1 MEQGGRTMGES
12 SQRLMIYSRKS
23 RFTGRGESVEN
34 QIELCRQYIAAHYSP
49 EEAAQA
55 RVYEDEGFSGGNLE
69 RPQFQQMMADA
80 RAQKP
85 AAIVVYRLDRISRN
99 IGDFAGLIEQLG
111 GMGIDFV
118 SIKEQFD
125 TGSPMGRA
133 MMYISSVFSQLER
146 ETIAERIRD
155 NMHELA
161 KTGRWLGGTTPT
173 GYQSESITQVT
184 IDGKTKRACH
194 LKPLPGELRLVE
206 LIFQKFLETGSLTQ
220 VDAFLL
226 EKQYRTKRGNPFTRV
241 AIKNILTNPVYLI
254 ADGEAYRYLTGH
266 GAELFAKPEDFDG
279 EHGILAYNRTLQ
291 QPGKT
296 HRLRPMEEWIVA
308 VGQHPGVIPGAQ
320 WVQVQNRLARN
331 RERGY
336 RSPRSHQALLSGLLR
351 CGCCG
356 DYLRPKLTGRTGTDG
371 TRQYAYLCTTKE
383 RSKGSLCAMK
393 NPNGSQLDAQ
403 ILAAI
408 AGLDRD
414 PVRFREEL
422 TRGRKTLHGAY
433 TGCGEEIERLRGE
446 IETNSRQ
453 VQGLVA
459 ALPTACGTAAQGY
472 ILEQIEACHSREAG
486 LNARLKELEAEAV
499 GQNLSQEELN
509 HLCQRLSSF
518 SGTVEGMTTEEK
530 RAALRRLVSK
540 VVWDGTQAQVFLTRR
555 EPLGQDSK

>member
-1 MEQGGRTMGES
+1 MGES
-12 SQRLMIYSRKS
+12 NQRLMIYSRKS

-34 QIELCRQYIAAHYSP
+34 QVELCRQYIAAHYGP
-49 EEAAQA
+49 EEAARAQ
-55 RVYEDEGFSGGNLE
+55 VYEDEGFSGGSLE
-69 RPQFQQMMADA
+69 RPQFKQMMADA
-80 RAQKP
+80 KAQKP

-173 GYQSESITQVT
+173 GYRSESVTQVT

-194 LKPLPGELRLVE
+194 LNPLPGELRLVE

-220 VDAFLL
+220 VDTFLL

-241 AIKNILTNPVYLI
+241 AIRNILTNPVYLI
-254 ADGEAYRYLTGH
+254 ADGEAYQYLTGH
-266 GAELFAKPEDFDG
+266 GAEVFGKPEDFDG
-279 EHGILAYNRTLQ
+279 VRGILAYNRTLQ

-308 VGQHPGVIPGAQ
+308 VGRHPGIIPGAK
-320 WVQVQNRLARN
+320 WVQVQDRLARN
-331 RERGY
+331 RDRGY
-336 RSPRSHQALLSGLLR
+336 RSPRSHEALLSGLLR
-351 CGCCG
+351 CGYCG
-356 DYLRPKLTGRTGTDG
+356 DYLRPKLTGRTGADG
-371 TRQYAYLCTTKE
+371 ARQYAYLCTTKE
-383 RSKGSLCAMK
+383 RSKGSLCTMK
-393 NPNGSQLDAQ
+393 NPNGNQLDAQ
-403 ILAAI
+403 VLAAI

-414 PVRFREEL
+414 PAQFREQL
-422 TRGRKTLHGAY
+422 ARGRKALHGAP
-433 TGCGEEIERLRGE
+433 TGCGEELERLREE
-446 IETNSRQ
+446 IGANSRQ
-453 VQGLVA
+453 IQGLVA
-459 ALPTACGTAAQGY
+459 ALPQASGTAAQAY

-486 LNARLKELEAEAV
+486 LNARLKELEAEAA
-499 GQNLSQEELN
+499 GQDLPEEEFAR
-509 HLCQRLSSF
+509 LCRRLSSF
-518 SGTVEGMTTEEK
+518 RGTVEGMTIEEK
-530 RAALRRLVSK
+530 RAALRHLVSRI
-540 VVWDGTQAQVFLTRR
+540 VWDEAQAQVFLTGSKPQG
-555 EPLGQDSK
+555 EDSK